1 MAFSGVNNR
10 QTQFSKCSEQPS
22 DGRYDL
28 LQVFDLI
35 AQRRAKSA
43 WLNEIAL
50 HVDNHQPH
58 ARTRFSRRQLIWIGR
73 CNDGVHAACPVMCRP
88 MSARSAPDDVVS

>member
-10 QTQFSKCSEQPS
+10 QPQFSKCSEQPS

-28 LQVFDLI
+28 LKVFDLI

-50 HVDNHQPH
+50 HVNDHQRH
-58 ARTRFSRRQLIWIGR
+58 SSTGFSRR
-73 CNDGVHAACPVMCRP
+73 
-88 MSARSAPDDVVS
+88 